1 MIRKYLEESVRLQKK
16 VLGDRRIAKT
26 FNAIVNATLTSIT
39 NGGKIL
45 VAGNGGSAADAQ
57 HFAAEFVAMYK
68 IARRAHPAVALTTD
82 ASILTA
88 IGNDFNFNNIFS
100 RQVEA
105 HGKPGDI
112 LFVLTTSGNSM
123 NCMKA
128 LRTAKK
134 NGVVTVA
141 LLGKG
146 GGKTRGIADYEII
159 IPSAN
164 TPRIQEMQ
172 KLILHS
178 VAEEVEK
185 RHYAEYL
192 S

>member
-1 MIRKYLEESVRLQKK
+1 MLADQAIAKSFNEIVDVTLA
-16 VLGDRRIAKT
+16 VLGK
-26 FNAIVNATLTSIT
+26 
-39 NGGKIL
+39 GGKIL

-68 IARRAHPAVALTTD
+68 IDRRAHPAIALTTD

-88 IGNDFNFNNIFS
+88 VSNDYDFERVFK

-105 HGKPGDI
+105 LGRPGDI
-112 LFVLTTSGNSM
+112 LFALTTSGNSK
-123 NCMKA
+123 NLIAA
-128 LRTAKK
+128 LGEAKK
-134 NGVVTVA
+134 RGVITVA
-141 LLGKG
+141 FLGKG
-146 GGKTRGIADYEII
+146 GGAMKGIADHEII
-159 IPSAN
+159 IPSEN
-164 TPRIQEMQ
+164 TPRIQEVQ

-185 RHYAEYL
+185 QHYAKYL

>member
-1 MIRKYLEESVRLQKK
+1 MYSVIKKYLEESVRLQKK
-16 VLGDRRIAKT
+16 VIGDRKIAKT
-26 FNAIVNATLTSIT
+26 FDAIVNATLATLM

-88 IGNDFNFNNIFS
+88 VGNDYNFNNIFS

-105 HGKPGDI
+105 HGKSGDI

-123 NCMKA
+123 NCVHALKA
-128 LRTAKK
+128 AAKS
-134 NGVVTVA
+134 GVT
-141 LLGKG
+141 
-146 GGKTRGIADYEII
+146 
-159 IPSAN
+159 
-164 TPRIQEMQ
+164 
-172 KLILHS
+172 
-178 VAEEVEK
+178 
-185 RHYAEYL
+185 
-192 S
+192 

>member
-1 MIRKYLEESVRLQKK
+1 MIKKYLEESVRLQKK
-16 VLGDRRIAKT
+16 VLSDRKIAKT
-26 FNAIVNATLTSIT
+26 FDMIVDATLNTLT

-68 IARRAHPAVALTTD
+68 IERRAHPAVALTTD

-88 IGNDFNFNNIFS
+88 VANDYNFNNIFS

-105 HGKPGDI
+105 HGRQGDI
-112 LFVLTTSGNSM
+112 LFVLTTSGNSI
-123 NCMKA
+123 NCVRALKA
-128 LRTAKK
+128 AKK
-134 NGVVTVA
+134 TGVTTVT

-146 GGKTRGIADYEII
+146 GGKTKGLADYEII
-159 IPSAN
+159 VPSAN

-178 VAEEVEK
+178 VAEEVEQ
-185 RHYAEYL
+185 RHYAEFL

>member
-1 MIRKYLEESVRLQKK
+1 MLNKYLKESIGLQQRVLRDKK
-16 VLGDRRIAKT
+16 ITAA
-26 FNAIVNATLTSIT
+26 FNEIVDISLHALM

-68 IARRAHPAVALTTD
+68 IERRAHPAIALTTD

-88 IGNDFNFNNIFS
+88 VGNDYAFENIFS

-105 HGKPGDI
+105 LGRPGDI
-112 LFVLTTSGNSM
+112 LFVLTTSGNSK
-123 NCMKA
+123 NLIKA
-128 LRTAKK
+128 LRMAKV
-134 NGVVTVA
+134 NGVATVA
-141 LLGKG
+141 LLGKK
-146 GGKTRGIADYEII
+146 GGKTKNIADHEII
-159 IPSAN
+159 IPSNN
-164 TPRIQEMQ
+164 TPRIQEVQ

-178 VAEEVEK
+178 IAEEVEM